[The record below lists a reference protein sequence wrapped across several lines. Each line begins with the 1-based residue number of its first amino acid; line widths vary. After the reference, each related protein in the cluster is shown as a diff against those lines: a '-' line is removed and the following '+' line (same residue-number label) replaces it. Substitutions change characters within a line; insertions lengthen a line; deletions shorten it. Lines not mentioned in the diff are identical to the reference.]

1 MTLPV
6 AEPRGPDAPQTQLAD
21 AFVVRQPAF
30 EGSLSEL
37 AYALREGTVAPSELD
52 LYQLVRTFLTYFE
65 GWAET
70 DLNLASE
77 ALPGVA
83 HIIELKLRLLLP
95 RPPRVDD
102 DEDGDEDLEE
112 ALAAVAL
119 LDELEQ
125 AIEFLRRRRQQRRV
139 TLPART
145 PKPSFPRP
153 ERPLDVGVGALS
165 EKIAGRLRSAS
176 YFEMAI
182 ERLTLASAISRLM
195 AKLKRVGRGL
205 LFRVFGARDWATQTV
220 VFTGMLEL
228 VREGKIRAEQDAPYG
243 EIRIAFADPGDGA
256 GRDGSEG
263 SAAASASQGRQAEPG
278 ESDVDRGEALEA

>member
-1 MTLPV
+1 MTVTATTPARADDAAPTELP
-6 AEPRGPDAPQTQLAD
+6 D

-30 EGSLSEL
+30 EGSLTEL
-37 AYALREGTVAPSELD
+37 AYALREGTVATGDLD
-52 LYQLVRTFLTYFE
+52 LYQLVRTFLVYFE

-83 HIIELKLRLLLP
+83 QIIELKLRLLLP

-102 DEDGDEDLEE
+102 DEDGEEELEE

-145 PKPSFPRP
+145 PRPDFPRP
-153 ERPLDVGVGALS
+153 ERPLDVGIGALS
-165 EKIAGRLRSAS
+165 EIAGRLRSAS

-182 ERLTLASAISRLM
+182 DRLTLAGAISRLL
-195 AKLKRVGRGL
+195 AKLKQAGRGL
-205 LFRVFGARDWATQTV
+205 LFRLFGARDWATQTV

-228 VREGKIRAEQDAPYG
+228 VREGKITAEQDEPYG
-243 EIRIAFADPGDGA
+243 DIRIALAGDASRDAAPSDGA
-256 GRDGSEG
+256 GAPDVEATEADAPV
-263 SAAASASQGRQAEPG
+263 AAVREPI
-278 ESDVDRGEALEA
+278 EA